1 MYFGKKKIKSKCKVI
16 LFNVVSVHVCSIFL
30 NETKF
35 VSVFPIDKRSDNKNK
50 YSNYR
55 PVSVFNCFS
64 KIHEIVFKMKLAL
77 ERQFL
82 HNMY

>member
-16 LFNVVSVHVCSIFL
+16 FFNVASVHICSIFL
-30 NETKF
+30 DDTKF

-64 KIHEIVFKMKLAL
+64 KILEIVFKMKLAL